1 MEMGLTL
8 KTGTAWMRI
17 FVVTAVL
24 VPFAHMFAQVSVQPS
39 VVDALG
45 GRNGSI
51 SYSMTSSAGQVI
63 GGSSSTSSGL
73 IVRSGFIHSLN
84 TARSLDESAKDFFVT
99 SLSIETSEEQAI
111 QVELLGSDGLVFQV
125 ATPPLNGRLSGTPPL
140 LVYQPDSNFFG
151 DDFFTF
157 KGVRGER
164 ETDEAVVTISV
175 AGVNDPPTINVRT
188 VLSGSLEDND
198 TLIGYEDLI
207 SGSEAKDL
215 EGLDIS
221 FVVESVKVGKLQT
234 ADFEPVIEGQTLI
247 GKRHKGLIWSP
258 PTNLNGEVEAFT
270 IRAGDGDLFSEQ
282 SQLMVTV
289 GAVADPPVVFQPI
302 ADMEV
307 DEGSRPFVIDL
318 AEVFF
323 DPDNDPKT
331 YFIKEVE
338 KESLIKAGIIDTSKL
353 QLTLVEDMNGQTTVT
368 VGFESNADIVYDTFE
383 ITIKSVFDENP
394 HPVRDYWKGLS
405 EDFGDIAMEAPLAYW
420 SFESIEAIEKTT
432 MANWRFDSAP
442 EPSGRILESP
452 NASISIQ
459 DWYKVFF
466 DAAGSVRVQSSRF
479 LELSPD
485 ITIGGSKPR
494 EALEQYTLVFDVK
507 TKYGQPNP
515 LLNTLNSESRD
526 RSEVWLSP
534 VGAVGG
540 QREYSS
546 IGSLKPGLWYR
557 VIYIVDLVQGL
568 RKYYVD
574 FDNKLNQVVPENQKE
589 RHKMGQHGFK
599 VGFDELSSNQ
609 NYELKKIVLYDYPF
623 SEEQAEFIGFN
634 GYEELGDQQSKG
646 NDSEAV
652 VSLIAPSSDDEW
664 ESKPGIILYS
674 SSPVSTTWNI
684 QQSRDLITWEQ
695 TGLIEAEAADETGG
709 VGFLEIETLF
719 DDASMFYRAKASE

>member
-1 MEMGLTL
+1 
-8 KTGTAWMRI
+8 MRLC
-17 FVVTAVL
+17 FSMAVL
-24 VPFAHMFAQVSVQPS
+24 VPSIGVFGQFTVQPG
-39 VVDALG
+39 VVDASG
-45 GRNGSI
+45 GRSRAN
-51 SYSMTSSAGQVI
+51 SYSIHSSVGQVL

-73 IVRSGFIHSLN
+73 SIRSGFIHSLN
-84 TARSLDESAKDFFVT
+84 TSSSLDESPKDFFVT
-99 SLSIETSEEQAI
+99 GLSLETSEEQAI
-111 QVELLGSDGLVFQV
+111 QVELLGSDGLIFEV

-140 LVYQPDSNFFG
+140 IVYQPDPNFFG

-175 AGVNDPPTINVRT
+175 VGVNDPPTINVRT
-188 VLSGSLEDND
+188 VFSGSPEDND

-221 FVVESVKVGKLQT
+221 FVVESVKIGKLQT

-258 PTNLNGEVEAFT
+258 PANLNGEVEAFT
-270 IRAGDGDLFSEQ
+270 IRAGDGELFSDQ
-282 SQLMVTV
+282 SQLIITV
-289 GAVADPPVVFQPI
+289 DAVADPPVVFQPI
-302 ADMEV
+302 AEMEV
-307 DEGSRPFVIDL
+307 DEGSGPFVIDL

-338 KESLIKAGIIDTSKL
+338 KEYLVNAEIINTSNL
-353 QLTLVEDMNGQTTVT
+353 QLILVEDMNGQTMVT
-368 VGFESNADIVYDTFE
+368 IGFESNADIVYDTFK
-383 ITIKSVFDENP
+383 ITVKSVFDENP

-405 EDFGDIAMEAPLAYW
+405 EDFGDIVMEAPLAYW
-420 SFESIEAIEKTT
+420 SFESIEAIEKTKI
-432 MANWRFDSAP
+432 ANWRFDSEA
-442 EPSGRILESP
+442 EPSGKVLESP
-452 NASISIQ
+452 NAVISTQ
-459 DWYKVFF
+459 DWNKVFF
-466 DAAGSVRVQSSRF
+466 DAGGSVRVQSSRF

-494 EALEQYTLVFDVK
+494 EALEQYTLVFDIK

-515 LLNTLNSESRD
+515 LLNTLNSESRE

-534 VGAVGG
+534 AGAVGG
-540 QREYSS
+540 QREYSPV
-546 IGSLKPGLWYR
+546 GSLKPGLWYR
-557 VIYIVDLVQGL
+557 VIYIVDLAQGL

-574 FDNKLNQVVPENQKE
+574 FDNKLNQLVPEDQKE
-589 RHKMGQHGFK
+589 RHKMGQQGFR
-599 VGFDELSSNQ
+599 VGFDALGANQ

-623 SEEQAEFIGFN
+623 SEEQAEFMGFN
-634 GYEELGDQQSKG
+634 GFEELGAQQSKG
-646 NDSEAV
+646 DESEAI
-652 VSLIAPSSDDEW
+652 VSLIGPSSDDEW

-674 SSPVSTTWNI
+674 SSPVSTSWII
-684 QQSRDLITWEQ
+684 QQSRDLIAWEQ
-695 TGLIEAEAADETGG
+695 TGQIEAEAADETGG

>member
-8 KTGTAWMRI
+8 KTGT
-17 FVVTAVL
+17 VTVPLFMALAVL
-24 VPFAHMFAQVSVQPS
+24 VPFADAIGQVSVQPS
-39 VVDALG
+39 VVDASG
-45 GRNGSI
+45 GRNASV
-51 SYSMTSSAGQVI
+51 SYSMTSSVGQVL
-63 GGSSSTSSGL
+63 GGFSSTSSDL
-73 IVRSGFIHSLN
+73 NVRSGFIHSLN
-84 TARSLDESAKDFFVT
+84 TASSLDESPKDFFVRGL
-99 SLSIETSEEQAI
+99 SLETSEELAI
-111 QVELLGSDGLVFQV
+111 QVELKGSGGLTFQLV
-125 ATPPLNGRLSGTPPL
+125 SQPLNGRLSGTPPI
-140 LVYQPDSNFFG
+140 LVYQPDPDFFG

-164 ETDEAVVTISV
+164 ETDEAVVSLSV

-188 VLSGSLEDND
+188 VLSGSPEDND

-207 SGSEAKDL
+207 SASEAKDL

-234 ADFEPVIEGQTLI
+234 ADFEPVVEGQTLV

-258 PTNLNGEVEAFT
+258 PANLNGNVEAFT
-270 IRAGDGDLFSEQ
+270 IRAGDGELFSDQ
-282 SQLMVTV
+282 SQLIVTV
-289 GAVADPPVVFQPI
+289 GAVPDPPVVLQPL

-307 DEGSRPFVIDL
+307 DEGSGPFVIDL
-318 AEVFF
+318 EGVFF
-323 DPDNDPKT
+323 DPDNDPKI

-338 KESLIKAGIIDTSKL
+338 KEYLVNAEIVGTSSL

-368 VGFESNADIVYDTFE
+368 IGFESNADIVYDTFK

-394 HPVRDYWKGLS
+394 HPIRGYWKGLS

-420 SFESIEAIEKTT
+420 SFESIEAIEKTK
-432 MANWRFDSAP
+432 MANWRFDSEA
-442 EPSGRILESP
+442 EPTGKVLESP
-452 NASISIQ
+452 NAVISTQ

-466 DAAGSVRVQSSRF
+466 DAASSVRVQSSRF

-494 EALEQYTLVFDVK
+494 EALEQYTLVFDIR

-515 LLNTLNSESRD
+515 LLNTLNPESRE

-534 VGAVGG
+534 TGAVGG
-540 QREYSS
+540 QREYSPV
-546 IGSLKPGLWYR
+546 GSLKPGLWYR
-557 VIYIVDLVQGL
+557 VIYIVDLAQGL

-574 FDNKLNQVVPENQKE
+574 FDNKLNQLVPEDQKE
-589 RHKMGQHGFK
+589 RHKMGQHGFR
-599 VGFDELSSNQ
+599 VGFDALGTNQ

-646 NDSEAV
+646 DESEAM
-652 VSLIAPSSDDEW
+652 VSLIEPSSDDEW

-674 SSPVSTTWNI
+674 SSPTSTSWII
-684 QQSRDLITWEQ
+684 QQSRDLIIWDQ
-695 TGLIEAEAADETGG
+695 TGQIEAEAADETGG
-709 VGFLEIETLF
+709 VGFLEIESLF
-719 DDASMFYRAKASE
+719 DDASMFYRAKATE

>member
-8 KTGTAWMRI
+8 KTGTAWMRL

-24 VPFAHMFAQVSVQPS
+24 VPFVYAIGQTSVQPG
-39 VVDALG
+39 VVDASG
-45 GRNGSI
+45 GR
-51 SYSMTSSAGQVI
+51 SSASSYLIHSSVGQVL

-73 IVRSGFIHSLN
+73 SVRSGFIHSLN
-84 TARSLDESAKDFFVT
+84 TSSSLDESPKDFFVT
-99 SLSIETSEEQAI
+99 GLSLETSEEQAI
-111 QVELLGSDGLVFQV
+111 QVELKGSDRLVFQV
-125 ATPPLNGRLSGTPPL
+125 ATPPLNGRLSGTPPI
-140 LVYQPDSNFFG
+140 LVYQPDPNFFG

-164 ETDEAVVTISV
+164 ETDEAVMTISV
-175 AGVNDPPTINVRT
+175 SGVNDPPMINVRT
-188 VLSGSLEDND
+188 ELSGSPEDND

-207 SGSEAKDL
+207 SASGAKDV

-221 FVVESVKVGKLQT
+221 FVVESIKTGKLQT
-234 ADFEPVIEGQTLI
+234 ADFEPVVEGETLI

-258 PTNLNGEVEAFT
+258 PANLNGQVEAFS
-270 IRAGDGDLFSEQ
+270 IRASDGELFSDQ
-282 SQLMVTV
+282 SQLIVTV
-289 GAVADPPVVFQPI
+289 GAVPDPPVVFQPI

-307 DEGSRPFVIDL
+307 DEGSGPFVIDL

-323 DPDNDPKT
+323 DADSDSQT
-331 YFIKEVE
+331 YIIKEVE
-338 KESLIKAGIIDTSKL
+338 KEYLVNAEIIDTSNL

-368 VGFESNADIVYDTFE
+368 IGFESNADIVYDTFK

-405 EDFGDIAMEAPLAYW
+405 EDFGDIAMEPPLAYW

-432 MANWRFDSAP
+432 MANWRFDSES
-442 EPSGRILESP
+442 EPARKILESP
-452 NASISIQ
+452 NAGISTK

-466 DAAGSVRVQSSRF
+466 SAAGSVRVQSTRF

-494 EALEQYTLVFDVK
+494 EALEQYTLVFDIR

-515 LLNTLNSESRD
+515 LLNTLNPESRE

-534 VGAVGG
+534 TGAVGG
-540 QREYSS
+540 QREYSPV
-546 IGSLKPGLWYR
+546 GSLKPGLWYR
-557 VIYIVDLVQGL
+557 VIYIVDLAQGL

-574 FDNKLNQVVPENQKE
+574 FDNMLNQLVPEDKKE
-589 RHKMGQHGFK
+589 RHKMSQHGFR
-599 VGFDELSSNQ
+599 VGFDELVTNQ

-623 SEEQAEFIGFN
+623 SEEQAQFIGFN
-634 GYEELGDQQSKG
+634 GYEELGEQQSKG
-646 NDSEAV
+646 DESEAI
-652 VSLIAPSSDDEW
+652 VSLIGPSSDDEW
-664 ESKPGIILYS
+664 ESKPGIIIYS
-674 SSPVSTTWNI
+674 SNPTSTSWII

-695 TGLIEAEAADETGG
+695 TGQIEAEAADETGG

-719 DDASMFYRAKASE
+719 DDASMFYRAKAIE

>member
-1 MEMGLTL
+1 MGVPHKISL
-8 KTGTAWMRI
+8 ASMRLC
-17 FVVTAVL
+17 FSMAVL
-24 VPFAHMFAQVSVQPS
+24 VPSIGVFGQFTVQPG
-39 VVDALG
+39 VVDASG
-45 GRNGSI
+45 GRSRAN
-51 SYSMTSSAGQVI
+51 SYSIHSSVGQVL

-73 IVRSGFIHSLN
+73 SIRSGFIHSLN
-84 TARSLDESAKDFFVT
+84 TSSSLDESPKDFFVT
-99 SLSIETSEEQAI
+99 GLSLETSEEQAI
-111 QVELLGSDGLVFQV
+111 QVELLGSDGLIFEV

-140 LVYQPDSNFFG
+140 IVYQPDPNFFG

-175 AGVNDPPTINVRT
+175 VGVNDPPTINVRT
-188 VLSGSLEDND
+188 VFSGSPEDND

-221 FVVESVKVGKLQT
+221 FVVESVKIGKLQT

-258 PTNLNGEVEAFT
+258 PANLNGEVEAFT
-270 IRAGDGDLFSEQ
+270 IRAGDGELFSDQ
-282 SQLMVTV
+282 SQLIITV
-289 GAVADPPVVFQPI
+289 DAVADPPVVFQPI
-302 ADMEV
+302 AEMEV
-307 DEGSRPFVIDL
+307 DEGSGPFVIDL

-338 KESLIKAGIIDTSKL
+338 KEYLVNAEIINTSNL
-353 QLTLVEDMNGQTTVT
+353 QLILVEDMNGQTMVT
-368 VGFESNADIVYDTFE
+368 IGFESNADIVYDTFK
-383 ITIKSVFDENP
+383 ITVKSVFDENP

-405 EDFGDIAMEAPLAYW
+405 EDFGDIVMEAPLAYW
-420 SFESIEAIEKTT
+420 SFESIEAIEKTKI
-432 MANWRFDSAP
+432 ANWRFDSEA
-442 EPSGRILESP
+442 EPSGKVLESP
-452 NASISIQ
+452 NAVISTQ
-459 DWYKVFF
+459 DWNKVFF
-466 DAAGSVRVQSSRF
+466 DAGGSVRVQSSRF

-494 EALEQYTLVFDVK
+494 EALEQYTLVFDIK

-515 LLNTLNSESRD
+515 LLNTLNSESRE

-534 VGAVGG
+534 AGAVGG
-540 QREYSS
+540 QREYSPV
-546 IGSLKPGLWYR
+546 GSLKPGLWYR
-557 VIYIVDLVQGL
+557 VIYIVDLAQGL

-574 FDNKLNQVVPENQKE
+574 FDNKLNQLVPEDQKE
-589 RHKMGQHGFK
+589 RHKMGQQGFR
-599 VGFDELSSNQ
+599 VGFDALGANQ

-623 SEEQAEFIGFN
+623 SEEQAEFMGFN
-634 GYEELGDQQSKG
+634 GFEELGAQQSKG
-646 NDSEAV
+646 DESEAI
-652 VSLIAPSSDDEW
+652 VSLIGPSSDDEW

-674 SSPVSTTWNI
+674 SSPVSTSWII
-684 QQSRDLITWEQ
+684 QQSRDLIAWEQ
-695 TGLIEAEAADETGG
+695 TGQIEAEAADETGG